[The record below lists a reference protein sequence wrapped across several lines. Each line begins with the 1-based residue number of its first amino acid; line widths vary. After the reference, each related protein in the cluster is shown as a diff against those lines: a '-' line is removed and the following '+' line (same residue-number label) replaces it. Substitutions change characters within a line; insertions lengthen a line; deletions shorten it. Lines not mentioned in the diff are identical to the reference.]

1 MRKMNT
7 FFQRNTLFLSP
18 TYNHF
23 TPKNNASFQLLR
35 FLGSC
40 LLLLSLFSMPT
51 LAQVDCVDPGG
62 VGTVIV
68 NITNPPPGPQPA
80 RDFTASLPLGAG
92 HTIIANSCTAT
103 IGGVATGTCTVAAD
117 GLSVTWNGTI
127 LNNDTLTLSYR
138 VRIAATATAGTT
150 LTIDNDLAPAGD
162 LIFPATSN
170 LLIGCQTA
178 VVSNVRVS
186 DQKPG
191 SILVFPYYT
200 SNLAGTNDTRISMTN
215 TSSPSNPMKAYQ
227 AFAHV
232 FLVDG
237 ASCLQSDFYVCLT
250 PGATFTF
257 TALSYDPEVTGYV
270 IAVAVN
276 GATGLPVQNN
286 VLIGNAFVNTADYFG
301 NYGAESF
308 AANSRNLYADN
319 VTTATLFFDGVGYDA
334 VPKEFA
340 VEIQS
345 AVDVV
350 APFQR
355 IVTAGLVGD
364 LSSGTLRGSSQV
376 GIGQIINEREVAGSV
391 SNLVTGGCQSFGVI
405 SNTMRVAHAG
415 GGGLANL
422 IKTGMS
428 GTIKFKVGGAVGL
441 LLTPKGTKW
450 GGIRTLHKTATV
462 ATSLTIPV
470 FTPDCPTL

>member
-1 MRKMNT
+1 MRNMHTN
-7 FFQRNTLFLSP
+7 FRWNTLGFSP
-18 TYNHF
+18 THSNLF
-23 TPKNNASFQLLR
+23 SSAFR
-35 FLGSC
+35 
-40 LLLLSLFSMPT
+40 LLSSVLVLLSVFSVAT

-62 VGTVIV
+62 IATVAANV
-68 NITNPPPGPQPA
+68 TNPPGAPGNPPPQQ
-80 RDFTASLPLGAG
+80 FQSFLPFGAG
-92 HTIIANSCTAT
+92 HNIVANSCTAT
-103 IGGVATGTCTVAAD
+103 INGNPAGTCTID
-117 GLSVTWNGTI
+117 PSSQFITWIGTI
-127 LNNDTLTLSYR
+127 PQNQTVTILYR
-138 VRIAATATAGTT
+138 VRVAANSAANST
-150 LTIDNDLAPAGD
+150 LSTINFGDPAG
-162 LIFPATSN
+162 LVFPATSN
-170 LLIGCQTA
+170 VVIGCPGPA
-178 VVSNVRVS
+178 VTPVASASTVRVS

-215 TSSPSNPMKAYQ
+215 ASSPANPKAYQ

-257 TALSYDPEVTGYV
+257 TAQSYDPEVTGYV
-270 IAVAVN
+270 VAVAVN
-276 GATGLPVQNN
+276 GATGFPVQNN

-308 AANSRNLYADN
+308 AANSTNLYADN

-350 APFQR
+350 TPFQR

-364 LSSGTLRGSSQV
+364 LSSGTVGGSSQV
-376 GIGQIINEREVAGSV
+376 TPGQIINEREDFKSV
-391 SNLVTGGCQSFGVI
+391 SNIVTGRCQSFGVI
-405 SNTMRVAHAG
+405 SNTMRVA
-415 GGGLANL
+415 GGLANL

-428 GTIKFKVGGAVGL
+428 GTFKFRVGGAVGL
-441 LLTPKGTKW
+441 LLTPRGTKW

-470 FTPDCPTL
+470 FTPDCPAL